1 MSTGLEAVGSL
12 PLQHHWPASAKPKVL
27 MHGDTGLFRH
37 HVNTTVDASS
47 TASPNASSRP
57 RHLFTAGR
65 QTESKG
71 KGLQGQRVASL
82 CTLQD
87 IMRGLQSQ
95 DKTRGTRTRLR
106 QRWTRTRINE
116 RDTRR
121 EPLESRGTSR
131 DRTEGQLA
139 SRIYTIKRTG
149 LDFTPSTGLDKAV
162 PSCGRQH

>member
-1 MSTGLEAVGSL
+1 MGWS
-12 PLQHHWPASAKPKVL
+12 
-27 MHGDTGLFRH
+27 GLFVTDPNAIQRAGTGPTQFGPTH
-37 HVNTTVDASS
+37 RRPQP
-47 TASPNASSRP
+47 SPNASSRP

-71 KGLQGQRVASL
+71 QGLQGQRVASL

-121 EPLESRGTSR
+121 EPQESRGTSR